1 MPTCSAAAH
10 GSSDYPVKHR
20 NRSEFVTA
28 ETELNAMAAPAS
40 IGLSKIPTNGYRNCC
55 RRARVI
61 LGDHHRVEAM
71 VWSTSLKPFECDQ
84 NLWDA
89 VEVKIGRTQGVESH
103 HTLGDDG

>member
-40 IGLSKIPTNGYRNCC
+40 IGLSKIPKNGYSVPGAAV
-55 RRARVI
+55 RALSPVI
-61 LGDHHRVEAM
+61 IATSMLIPWSASTAARALGFNVFAGP
-71 VWSTSLKPFECDQ
+71 VTS
-84 NLWDA
+84 A
-89 VEVKIGRTQGVESH
+89 IR
-103 HTLGDDG
+103 